1 MEINRSIVLEDLRQ
15 ITAASLPW
23 SEFAGA
29 RVLVTGATGFI
40 AAYLIETLLY
50 LNDHV
55 LERPVQVIGLARDQA
70 KVNKR
75 FGSLVG
81 RPDLNFLIQD
91 VSAPTDLAGPVD
103 FIVHAASLAGTKF
116 YRTNPVGT
124 ILPNMIGTYHLLQL
138 AQRAGTKKFLFI
150 SSGEAAGTFASPPVI
165 PIKEDDYGAMNHLDL
180 RYCYAEGKRA
190 GETLCE
196 AWWAQYGVPTV
207 TARLSHTYGPGM
219 DLADGRV
226 FADFVANVVRR
237 EPIEIKSAGLAVRPF
252 CYLADSVLGW
262 LYLLLKGGGGQ
273 VYNLANDEAYMS
285 VRDLA
290 TTVAGLFPER
300 NIQVLIVPKPGSP
313 DPSVWDQKIPI
324 NTGKLRAL
332 GWAPRVSIPDGFART
347 ILSYEV

>member
-1 MEINRSIVLEDLRQ
+1 MQPNRSIVLEDFRQ
-15 ITAASLPW
+15 IAAAPLPW

-40 AAYLIETLLY
+40 AAYLIETLLF
-50 LNDHV
+50 LNDHI
-55 LERPVQVIGLARDQA
+55 LERPVQVVGLARNRE
-70 KVNKR
+70 KVEKR
-75 FGSLVG
+75 FGSSVD
-81 RPDLNFLIQD
+81 RPDLSFLIQD
-91 VSAPTDLAGPVD
+91 VSAAPEISGPVD

-116 YRTNPVGT
+116 YLTNPAGT

-138 AQRAGTKKFLFI
+138 AQQVGTRKFLFI
-150 SSGEAAGTFASPPVI
+150 SSGEAAGTFTSPPVL

-190 GETLCE
+190 GETLCG

-262 LYLLLKGGGGQ
+262 LYLLLKGAGGQ
-273 VYNLANDEAYMS
+273 VYNLANDEAYIS

-300 NIQVLIVPKPGSP
+300 NIRVIISPRLGSSG
-313 DPSVWDQKIPI
+313 PSVWDQKIPI
-324 NTGKLRAL
+324 DTGKLRAL
-332 GWAPRVSIPDGFART
+332 GWTPRVTIPVGFSRT